1 MLRQCD
7 IITVKAATR
16 TFVILVVAIVA
27 GMICSG
33 EAWRMP
39 SEIIVHRVGSRV
51 TRSSCHPRHPGL
63 CCRPLETSDQ
73 PVRRTTAH
81 SARAIELRYGLEL
94 RASAACG

>member
-51 TRSSCHPRHPGL
+51 TRSPCHPVTPALRDV
-63 CCRPLETSDQ
+63 RPT
-73 PVRRTTAH
+73 
-81 SARAIELRYGLEL
+81 RAKDDCAQ
-94 RASAACG
+94 RASHRTPLRPRTSG